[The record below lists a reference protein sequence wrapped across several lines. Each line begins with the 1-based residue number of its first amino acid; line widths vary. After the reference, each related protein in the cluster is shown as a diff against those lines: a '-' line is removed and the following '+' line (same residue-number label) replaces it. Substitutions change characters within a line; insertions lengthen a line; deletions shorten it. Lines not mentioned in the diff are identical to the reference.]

1 MLRQIAH
8 LLAGSRFTLPSQTS
22 GLKTQ
27 DELELRE
34 TGSLIFPPAG
44 KAIFS
49 SVVLSTIRSNMAHET
64 SFIVEYSDSE
74 DDLYN
79 DMFDSD
85 CEGMSSAEELDLEL
99 ALFDDNSRQVLKGF
113 YI

>member
-1 MLRQIAH
+1 
-8 LLAGSRFTLPSQTS
+8 
-22 GLKTQ
+22 
-27 DELELRE
+27 
-34 TGSLIFPPAG
+34 
-44 KAIFS
+44 
-49 SVVLSTIRSNMAHET
+49 MAHET

-99 ALFDDNSRQVLKGF
+99 GLFDDNSRQVDCFEGVLYITIFYFDLKSMQL
-113 YI
+113 

>member
-1 MLRQIAH
+1 
-8 LLAGSRFTLPSQTS
+8 
-22 GLKTQ
+22 
-27 DELELRE
+27 
-34 TGSLIFPPAG
+34 
-44 KAIFS
+44 
-49 SVVLSTIRSNMAHET
+49 MAHET

>member
-1 MLRQIAH
+1 
-8 LLAGSRFTLPSQTS
+8 
-22 GLKTQ
+22 
-27 DELELRE
+27 
-34 TGSLIFPPAG
+34 
-44 KAIFS
+44 
-49 SVVLSTIRSNMAHET
+49 MAHET

-99 ALFDDNSRQVLKGF
+99 GLFDDNSRQVDCFEGVLYITIYSILISNQCSYKLKRHV
-113 YI
+113 